1 MIPTAEEFLDKKY
14 GLIKDELT
22 GDMFADYVS
31 PNDLIEFAKMHVEAA
46 LKAAYEN
53 VFINDYDEHEQYSP
67 HIDKDSIIK
76 AYPLTN
82 IK

>member
-1 MIPTAEEFLDKKY
+1 MITALELVESKFPNHNGVFVLRNIEELM
-14 GLIKDELT
+14 IK
-22 GDMFADYVS
+22 
-31 PNDLIEFAKMHVEAA
+31 FAKMHAKAA
-46 LKAAYEN
+46 LEEAYEN

-76 AYPLTN
+76 AYPETN